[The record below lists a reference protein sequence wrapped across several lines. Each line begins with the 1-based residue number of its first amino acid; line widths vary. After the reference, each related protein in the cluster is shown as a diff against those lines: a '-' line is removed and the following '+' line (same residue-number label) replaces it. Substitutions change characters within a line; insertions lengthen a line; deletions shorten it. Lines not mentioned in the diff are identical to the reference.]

1 METVTFALTPHTSAI
16 IVQRRRYVDAIL
28 RSMETKK
35 QLRSRVLA
43 RRDAL
48 PEEVRARKSAAICA
62 RLEQVLAEALAGAE
76 GAGTAQVSAEG
87 TSRADATGGSAV
99 PTVAVFA
106 SMRSEVDT
114 RPFVEAAYAHGW
126 DVCFP
131 CMVREEPA
139 AGGSRAA
146 GRAGADEAGGSPVP
160 SEPRAGDVPRMPS
173 GSRAAGEASGRRA
186 AGETGGTSGSPQ
198 MRFYR
203 VAREQLD
210 AAAAGFLGA
219 PLRCL
224 ACEALERDGFQAVDP
239 EKLDAVVVPL
249 VAFDDAGR
257 RLGYGGGNYDQLLP
271 RLRADAVVIGIAF
284 DEQRVETVPCEPHDI
299 ALPRVVSG

>member
-173 GSRAAGEASGRRA
+173 GS
-186 AGETGGTSGSPQ
+186 PQ

-239 EKLDAVVVPL
+239 EELDAVVVPL

>member
-28 RSMETKK
+28 RPMETKK

-76 GAGTAQVSAEG
+76 GAGTAQASAEG
-87 TSRADATGGSAV
+87 TSRADATGGGAV

-114 RPFVEAAYAHGW
+114 RPFVEAAYARGW

-139 AGGSRAA
+139 ACGSRA
-146 GRAGADEAGGSPVP
+146 GDE
-160 SEPRAGDVPRMPS
+160 PRMPS
-173 GSRAAGEASGRRA
+173 ESRTAGEASGSRA
-186 AGETGGTSGSPQ
+186 AGETGGTSGSPL

-224 ACEALERDGFQAVDP
+224 ACEALERDGFRAVDP
-239 EKLDAVVVPL
+239 EELDAVVVPL

-271 RLRADAVVIGIAF
+271 RLRDDVAVVGIAF

-299 ALPRVVSG
+299 ALPHVVSG

>member
-28 RSMETKK
+28 RPMETKK

-76 GAGTAQVSAEG
+76 GAGTAQVSSEG
-87 TSRADATGGSAV
+87 TSGADATGGSAV

-114 RPFVEAAYAHGW
+114 RPFVEAAYARGW

-146 GRAGADEAGGSPVP
+146 GRAGADEAGGSSVS

-173 GSRAAGEASGRRA
+173 GS
-186 AGETGGTSGSPQ
+186 PL

-299 ALPRVVSG
+299 ALPHVVSG

>member
-146 GRAGADEAGGSPVP
+146 GRAGADEAGGS
-160 SEPRAGDVPRMPS
+160 RMPS

-239 EKLDAVVVPL
+239 EELDAVVVPL

>member
-76 GAGTAQVSAEG
+76 GAGTAQVSSEG
-87 TSRADATGGSAV
+87 TSRADATAGARFPLWPCSRRCAARWTRGRSSRRRTRTVGTCASPAWCARSLQRAV
-99 PTVAVFA
+99 
-106 SMRSEVDT
+106 
-114 RPFVEAAYAHGW
+114 
-126 DVCFP
+126 
-131 CMVREEPA
+131 
-139 AGGSRAA
+139 AGG

-173 GSRAAGEASGRRA
+173 GSRAAGEASERRA
-186 AGETGGTSGSPQ
+186 AGRNGDTSG
-198 MRFYR
+198 
-203 VAREQLD
+203 
-210 AAAAGFLGA
+210 
-219 PLRCL
+219 
-224 ACEALERDGFQAVDP
+224 
-239 EKLDAVVVPL
+239 
-249 VAFDDAGR
+249 
-257 RLGYGGGNYDQLLP
+257 RL
-271 RLRADAVVIGIAF
+271 
-284 DEQRVETVPCEPHDI
+284 
-299 ALPRVVSG
+299 

>member
-28 RSMETKK
+28 RPMETKK

-76 GAGTAQVSAEG
+76 GAGTAQVLAEG
-87 TSRADATGGSAV
+87 TSGADATGGSAV

-139 AGGSRAA
+139 AGGSRTA
-146 GRAGADEAGGSPVP
+146 GRAGADEAGGSSVS

-173 GSRAAGEASGRRA
+173 GSRAAGEPD
-186 AGETGGTSGSPQ
+186 GTSGSPL

-239 EKLDAVVVPL
+239 EELDAVVVPL

>member
-146 GRAGADEAGGSPVP
+146 GRAGADEAGGSPVL
-160 SEPRAGDVPRMPS
+160 SEPRAGDEPD
-173 GSRAAGEASGRRA
+173 
-186 AGETGGTSGSPQ
+186 GTSGSPL

-239 EKLDAVVVPL
+239 EELDAVVVPL

-271 RLRADAVVIGIAF
+271 RLRADAAVVGIAF

-299 ALPRVVSG
+299 ALPHVVSG

>member
-62 RLEQVLAEALAGAE
+62 RLEQVLAEAL
-76 GAGTAQVSAEG
+76 
-87 TSRADATGGSAV
+87 
-99 PTVAVFA
+99 
-106 SMRSEVDT
+106 
-114 RPFVEAAYAHGW
+114 
-126 DVCFP
+126 
-131 CMVREEPA
+131 
-139 AGGSRAA
+139 
-146 GRAGADEAGGSPVP
+146 AGADEAGGSPVP

-239 EKLDAVVVPL
+239 EELDAVVVPL